1 MLIHVETGDRNLL
14 MYCVFLL
21 GVSTLVNILEQRAE
35 KFKNI
40 DSLIDNTL

>member
-21 GVSTLVNILEQRAE
+21 GVSTLVNIWNKEQ
-35 KFKNI
+35 KNLKI
-40 DSLIDNTL
+40 